1 MSSRFTYHLTLKGN
15 LSQGPRFQALMR
27 GDGYDIRTAS
37 PPWFAL
43 DVLCT
48 TLRQILVI
56 TTFYEHANSSDVFL
70 SLGDSFELA
79 QQHYSGDF
87 TQTRQPRPYLLS
99 PSLHSKMPLTT
110 SPTLLI
116 CTTCG
121 TQYAAPLTKPPRHC
135 RICDDPRQFVP
146 PTGQSFTTL
155 QHLYT
160 SPQQYRNVFSSVPQ
174 DSKVTE
180 IYTEPKFGIGQ
191 SARLIKTPEG
201 NVLWDCVS
209 LLDEGTV
216 REIEGRGGLKAVVI
230 SHPHFYT

>member
-1 MSSRFTYHLTLKGN
+1 MISGLHPHLNGV
-15 LSQGPRFQALMR
+15 
-27 GDGYDIRTAS
+27 
-37 PPWFAL
+37 L
-43 DVLCT
+43 DVPCT
-48 TLRQILVI
+48 TPYKTLHLK
-56 TTFYEHANSSDVFL
+56 
-70 SLGDSFELA
+70 SLGEYVTSPETSLSVPTLIPTLYNRTP
-79 QQHYSGDF
+79 HSNSPKEGNH
-87 TQTRQPRPYLLS
+87 TQIFSLRPI
-99 PSLHSKMPLTT
+99 MPLTT

-155 QHLYT
+155 HTLST